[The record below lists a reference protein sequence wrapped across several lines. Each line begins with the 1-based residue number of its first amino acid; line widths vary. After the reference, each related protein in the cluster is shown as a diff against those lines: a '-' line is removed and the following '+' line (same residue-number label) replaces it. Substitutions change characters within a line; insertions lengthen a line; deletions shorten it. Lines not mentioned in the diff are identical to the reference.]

1 MIRKYSMLSSNGK
14 YFVLSMQSLH
24 FKASN
29 KKKKKT
35 ILAVVF
41 ENITETTIF
50 LEVFF
55 RTQIGVEKIKIFHS

>member
-29 KKKKKT
+29 KKKKT